1 MNLFWTHVFII
12 LGSFLMTACSV
23 GPDYKSP
30 PSPSIQTYVKDFP
43 EVTPRAQNK
52 EQEEQYFRFGEQL
65 QHDWWTLFKSM
76 RLNNLIEKALAKSP
90 TLEAAEAALKQ
101 AQENVSI
108 FSGNNFYPSVDL
120 NLGVQR
126 QKVGAASSGTT
137 GSPTTYNLWN
147 PSLNMSYTFDFFGG
161 QQREMEALLAG
172 VDYQRYLWEGSHLT
186 LVSRLI
192 TTLIQEASLWE
203 QTNVIKKMIDVQMKI
218 LEIMKAQL
226 KIGGAA
232 EVDILTQETLLA
244 ETQALLPSLEKQ
256 LYYMSH
262 AISVLVGEFPE
273 ESQRTPFT
281 FKDLHLPQNLPIHLP
296 ASLVQKRPDI
306 KAAEALLKAANA
318 NIGVAQANFF
328 PTLTLTGNAG
338 TMALST
344 HDMMANSAT
353 VWSLG
358 SSLLLPLFKG
368 GALSAEKRA
377 MEAAYDQAFANYR
390 KKVLTAFQE
399 VADALRSIVQDAKNF
414 QLQDFAQEKALKTFV
429 ISERQFKV
437 GGVPYLSVLN
447 AEIQYLQTLLNT
459 INASALRLTDTV
471 ALFQAVG
478 GGWEEKPPQK
488 NQTMGH

>member
-1 MNLFWTHVFII
+1 MNYFWTYVFLIF
-12 LGSFLMTACSV
+12 GSFLITACTV
-23 GPDYKSP
+23 GPDYKRPAP
-30 PSPSIQTYVKDFP
+30 PHTQTYVKDFP
-43 EVTPRAQNK
+43 DVTPKAQK
-52 EQEEQYFRFGEQL
+52 KGQEEQHFNFGEKL
-65 QHDWWTLFKSM
+65 QHDWWTLFKSKP
-76 RLNNLIEKALAKSP
+76 LNKLIEKALAHSP
-90 TLEAAEAALKQ
+90 TLEAAEGALKQ
-101 AQENVSI
+101 AQENVAI

-120 NLGVQR
+120 NLGVER
-126 QKVGAASSGTT
+126 QKVTAASSGTT

-147 PSLNMSYTFDFFGG
+147 PSLNMSYTFDLFGG
-161 QQREMEALLAG
+161 QQRGMEALLAD
-172 VDYQRYLWEGSHLT
+172 VDYQQYLWEAAHLT
-186 LVSRLI
+186 LVSTLI
-192 TTLIQEASLWE
+192 TTLIQEASLRE
-203 QTNVIKKMIDVQMKI
+203 QINVIQKMIDVQMKI

-226 KIGGAA
+226 KMGGAA

-244 ETQALLPSLEKQ
+244 QTQALLPTLEKQ
-256 LYYMSH
+256 LYYTSH

-273 ESQRTPFT
+273 EIQRMPFT
-281 FKDLHLPQNLPIHLP
+281 FKDLHLPRNLPIQLP
-296 ASLVQKRPDI
+296 ASLVRKRPDI
-306 KAAEALLKAANA
+306 KASEALLKASNA

-328 PTLTLTGNAG
+328 PTLTLTGSVG

-368 GALSAEKRA
+368 GALTAEKRA

-390 KKVLTAFQE
+390 QTVLTAFQE

-414 QLQDFAQEKALKTFV
+414 QLQNSAQEKALKTFL

-459 INASALRLTDTV
+459 INASALRFTDTV
-471 ALFQAVG
+471 ALFQALG
-478 GGWEEKPPQK
+478 GGWEEKLTQE
-488 NQTMGH
+488 NQTMGY